1 MLQRWLLTLLAG
13 ESLLALWLIG
23 KLAADG
29 RAHLFIVITILLIAF
44 CWRLSHALASFVVT
58 ESFRLRGHRPSPL
71 RETLRALLGEFTS
84 RLISFNWSQ
93 AFPQWAL
100 GADPVGPVGGM
111 PILLVHGYFSNR
123 GLWIRF
129 RKRLAAA
136 GKGPVYT
143 ITLEPLMG
151 SIDAM
156 MPALAARID
165 EICRETGKERL
176 IVVAHSMG
184 GLVTRAYM
192 VAHGCGR
199 IAQFITLGTPHHGTA
214 TAGFGLGACTQQMRI
229 GSTWL
234 RTLVE
239 GEKGE
244 EGRPATLSIYTLTD
258 DIVYPPETC
267 ILEWASNVPIS
278 GVGHV
283 QLLFSEAVAQRVIEN
298 IRQS

>member
-1 MLQRWLLTLLAG
+1 MLRLWLLTLLAG
-13 ESLLALWLIG
+13 ETLLALWLIG
-23 KLAADG
+23 KLVADG
-29 RAHLFIVITILLIAF
+29 RANLFIVITILLIAF

-58 ESFRLRGHRPSPL
+58 ETYRLRDHRAMPL
-71 RETLRALLGEFTS
+71 SDNLRSLLGEFTS

-100 GADPVGPVGGM
+100 GADPVGPAGGT

-136 GKGPVYT
+136 RKGPVYT

-156 MPALAARID
+156 MPALAARIE

-184 GLVTRAYM
+184 GLVTRAYV
-192 VAHGCGR
+192 VAQGCNR
-199 IAQFITLGTPHHGTA
+199 IAQIITLGSPHHGTA
-214 TAGFGLGACTQQMRI
+214 TADFGLGACTQQMRI
-229 GSTWL
+229 GSEWL
-234 RTLVE
+234 QTLAE
-239 GEKGE
+239 REKTEKG
-244 EGRPATLSIYTLTD
+244 RPPTLSIYTLTD
-258 DIVYPPETC
+258 DIVYPPESC
-267 ILEWASNVPIS
+267 ILEGATNIPIT

-283 QLLFSEAVAQRVIEN
+283 QLLFSETVAQRVIAALP
-298 IRQS
+298 